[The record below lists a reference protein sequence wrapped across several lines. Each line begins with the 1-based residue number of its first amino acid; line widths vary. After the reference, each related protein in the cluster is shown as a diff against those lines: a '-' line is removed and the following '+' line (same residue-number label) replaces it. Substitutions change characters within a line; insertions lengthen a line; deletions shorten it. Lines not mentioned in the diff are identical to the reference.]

1 MKKILFSIIT
11 PMFLASAAFAADSQ
25 IWGEMIISNILAYG
39 EDPSFSLG
47 PLFVLLQSAYFSK
60 IFLAVVVAVP
70 TVFLLHYLIVGPKIF
85 SHDGEKIYVFTV
97 FQRIVHLI
105 AGVAFIILIPTGL
118 MIIFGKYLGGGLL
131 VELARHFH
139 GIATIM
145 FLVSVIPMFL
155 FWAIEML
162 PSTDDVKWV
171 FILGGYLSKEIKE
184 IPAGKFNAGQ
194 KMWFWVA
201 SLGGVVMIATG
212 ATMYLQDFDYGIASS
227 LGLTQID
234 LLRASVIVHNGL
246 AVLITAFFLT
256 HAYMSLFAIK
266 GAIHSIITGYKENDE
281 VKYLHSSFYKKL
293 KKQGV
298 VS

>member
-1 MKKILFSIIT
+1 MMKKIIFSIIT
-11 PMFLASAAFAADSQ
+11 PIMLASAAFAADSQ
-25 IWGEMIISNILAYG
+25 IWGEMIIPNILAYG
-39 EDPSFSLG
+39 KGASFSLG
-47 PLFVLLQSAYFSK
+47 PLFILLQSVYFSK

-70 TVFLLHYLIVGPKIF
+70 TVFLLHYLIIGPKIF
-85 SHDGEKIYVFTV
+85 SHEGDKIYVFSL
-97 FQRIVHLI
+97 FQRIIHFI
-105 AGVAFIILIPTGL
+105 AAVAFIILIPTGL

-131 VELARHFH
+131 VETARHLH
-139 GIATIM
+139 GVATIL

-155 FWAIEML
+155 FWMIEML
-162 PSTDDVKWV
+162 PSLDDIKWV
-171 FILGGYLSKEIKE
+171 FILGGYLSKDIKE

-212 ATMYLQDFDYGIASS
+212 VAMYLQDFDLNIASS
-227 LGLTQID
+227 LDLTQID

-246 AVLITAFFLT
+246 AVLITAFFFT

-293 KKQGV
+293 QKQGRI
-298 VS
+298 